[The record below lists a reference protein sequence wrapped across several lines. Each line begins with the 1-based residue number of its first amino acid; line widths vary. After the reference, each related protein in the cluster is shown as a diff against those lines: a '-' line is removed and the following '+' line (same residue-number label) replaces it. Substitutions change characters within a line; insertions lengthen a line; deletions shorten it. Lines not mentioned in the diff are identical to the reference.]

1 MAEHMGRDMWQ
12 WFIRVQLL
20 VFLHS
25 PTHFIFDMQRYF
37 RLIVLIQ
44 QKETTISVHNDFRFH
59 FLAAGKLRHSFI
71 RKKSHKAFSHIWC
84 HCHFHTRNELKFFY
98 WMAFRLV
105 QIAHS

>member
-20 VFLHS
+20 VFLHC

-59 FLAAGKLRHSFI
+59 FLAAGKYVLQTLVSF
-71 RKKSHKAFSHIWC
+71 RPVWASW
-84 HCHFHTRNELKFFY
+84 
-98 WMAFRLV
+98 
-105 QIAHS
+105 